1 MKNKLALNLESLEI
15 TSFETGSATANRGTV
30 RGNGATR
37 GGDTCAAP
45 CPNTIMDPSCE
56 ISCAA
61 SCIST
66 CEMAPCFSVDETCPC
81 ELG

>member
-1 MKNKLALNLESLEI
+1 MKKLALNLEALEI
-15 TSFETGSATANRGTV
+15 TSFETGRAAADRGTV
-30 RGNGATR
+30 RANAATR
-37 GGDTCAAP
+37 GDTCAAP

-56 ISCAA
+56 ISCAP

-66 CEMAPCFSVDETCPC
+66 CEMAPCFSVDETCFC